1 MQTTHT
7 TPLDSVPH
15 PFIQRHQADVIG
27 VLHGFDRLRLQGTLR
42 SLYHPEVM
50 ALYLHRAGVLW
61 KDFRT
66 FVTGLTDR
74 IRQAAADLAQQHHR
88 PMIYLPSSAT
98 DKEDLARHYQR
109 RDRVRSG
116 LIVVLSA
123 VEPCRTWFMRGNRA
137 TQRLEL
143 KLQWGKCLHFYFYWL
158 VEPWGWLHV
167 RVQTWFPFLVQICLN
182 GREWLSR
189 QLDAAGIGYR
199 RVENCFPWIAD
210 LPRAQAL
217 MDQQVR
223 IHWQRPLARLLD
235 QCHPLHREIAR
246 PLGLTY
252 YWTVAESEYA
262 SDVMFRRR
270 AALERIYP
278 ALVHHAVMSFG
289 AEQVLR
295 FLGRRDRLGCND
307 EVLTDRRRGPE
318 GVRVKHWLNDN
329 SLKFYDKGS
338 LLRSE
343 ATINEPKDFRV
354 WRASERDPRGPKRWR
369 ILRRSVA
376 DLPRRAQVSRAA
388 TERHLSAL
396 AMVHQKTPLA
406 QEAAAVC
413 RPVYRQG
420 HRQRALN
427 PLGAP
432 DAALLA
438 AVNRGEY
445 ALNGFRNRDIRQGL
459 YGPSADPLK
468 RRRQMAAVGRRLRLL
483 RAHGLIKRVPGT
495 HRYVLSQKG
504 QRIITA
510 LLAARQADVQQLTS
524 FAA

>member
-1 MQTTHT
+1 MPTKTDPQR
-7 TPLDSVPH
+7 DGVAAS
-15 PFIQRHQADVIG
+15 FIQAHPADVIG

-42 SLYHPEVM
+42 SLYHPDVM
-50 ALYLHRAGVLW
+50 ALYLRRAGVLW
-61 KDFRT
+61 KDFKAH
-66 FVTGLTDR
+66 VTGLTER

-88 PMIYLPSSAT
+88 PMIYLASSAT

-116 LIVVLSA
+116 LITVLSA
-123 VEPCRTWFMRGNRA
+123 VEPCRTWFMCGNRA
-137 TQRLEL
+137 TQKLEL
-143 KLQWGKCLHFYFYWL
+143 KLQWGKCLHFYFYWV

-182 GREWLSR
+182 GREWLAR

-199 RVENCFPWIAD
+199 RVDNCFPWIAD

-217 MDQQVR
+217 MDQQ
-223 IHWQRPLARLLD
+223 IHTHWQRLLGRLLD
-235 QCHPLHREIAR
+235 QCHPLHREITR
-246 PLGLTY
+246 PLGLEY
-252 YWTVAESEYA
+252 YWTVAQSEYA
-262 SDVMFRRR
+262 ADVMFRRR

-295 FLGRRDRLGCND
+295 FLGRRDRLGVND

-338 LLRSE
+338 VLRSE

-354 WRASERDPRGPKRWR
+354 WRASERDPRGPKSWR

-388 TERHLSAL
+388 TARHLSAL
-396 AMVHQKTPLA
+396 AAVERKTPLA
-406 QEAAAVC
+406 EEAGKVC
-413 RPVYRQG
+413 RPVYKQG
-420 HRQRALN
+420 RRHRALN
-427 PLGAP
+427 PLNAT

-445 ALNGFRNRDIRQGL
+445 ALNGFRNRDLRQGL
-459 YGPSADPLK
+459 YGPCANALK

-483 RAHGLIKRVPGT
+483 RAHGLIQKVSGT
-495 HRYVLSQKG
+495 HRYVVSPRG
-504 QRIITA
+504 RPIITA
-510 LLAARQADVQQLTS
+510 LLAARQADVQQLTT

>member
-1 MQTTHT
+1 MQTTRP
-7 TPLDSVPH
+7 TPAGNVPH
-15 PFIQRHQADVIG
+15 PFIQHHATDVIG

-42 SLYHPEVM
+42 SLYHPDVM
-50 ALYLHRAGVLW
+50 ALYLRRTGVLW
-61 KDFRT
+61 KDFKGH
-66 FVTGLTDR
+66 VTGLTER
-74 IRQAAADLAQQHHR
+74 IRQAAADLAQQQQR
-88 PMIYLPSSAT
+88 PMIYLASSAT

-109 RDRVRSG
+109 RDGVRSG
-116 LIVVLSA
+116 LVAVLSA
-123 VEPCRTWFMRGNRA
+123 VEPCRTWFMAGNRA
-137 TQRLEL
+137 TRKLEL
-143 KLQWGKCLHFYFYWL
+143 KLQWGKCLHLYFYWVL
-158 VEPWGWLHV
+158 EPWGWLHV
-167 RVQTWFPFLVQICLN
+167 RLQTWFPFLVQVCLN

-199 RVENCFPWIAD
+199 RRDNAFPWIAD

-217 MDQQVR
+217 MDQQVHL
-223 IHWQRPLARLLD
+223 HWERPLGRLLD
-235 QCHPLHREIAR
+235 QCPPLHHEITR
-246 PLGLTY
+246 PLGLGY

-295 FLGRRDRLGCND
+295 FMGRRDRLGLND

-338 LLRSE
+338 VLRSE

-396 AMVHQKTPLA
+396 AVVRQKTPLA
-406 QEAAAVC
+406 QEAAGMC
-413 RPVYRQG
+413 QPVWWHGRR
-420 HRQRALN
+420 HRALN
-427 PLGAP
+427 PWRAP
-432 DAALLA
+432 EAALLA

-445 ALNGFRNRDIRQGL
+445 ALNGFRNRDLWQEL
-459 YGPSADPLK
+459 YGAGAEAQK
-468 RRRQMAAVGRRLRLL
+468 RHRQMAAVGRRLRLL
-483 RAHGLIKRVPGT
+483 RAHGLIKRVSGT
-495 HRYVLSQKG
+495 HRYLLTAKG
-504 QRIITA
+504 QRTITA
-510 LLAARQADVQQLTS
+510 LLAARQADVQQLTAL
-524 FAA
+524 AA

>member
-1 MQTTHT
+1 MQTTHST
-7 TPLDSVPH
+7 SPDNVPH
-15 PFIQRHQADVIG
+15 PFIQQHAADVIG

-42 SLYHPEVM
+42 SLYHPDVM
-50 ALYLHRAGVLW
+50 ALYLRRAGVLW
-61 KDFRT
+61 KDFKAH
-66 FVTGLTDR
+66 VTGLTER
-74 IRQAAADLAQQHHR
+74 IRQAATDLAEQQHR
-88 PMIYLPSSAT
+88 PMIYLASSAT

-116 LIVVLSA
+116 LVAVLSA
-123 VEPCRTWFMRGNRA
+123 VEPCRTWFMTGNRA
-137 TQRLEL
+137 TRKLEL
-143 KLQWGKCLHFYFYWL
+143 KLQWGKCLHLYFYWV

-167 RVQTWFPFLVQICLN
+167 RLQTWFPFLVQICLN

-189 QLDAAGIGYR
+189 QLDAADINYR
-199 RVENCFPWIAD
+199 RVDNCFPWIAD

-217 MDQQVR
+217 MDEQMHLR
-223 IHWQRPLARLLD
+223 WQRPLDRLLD
-235 QCHPLHREIAR
+235 QCHPLHREITR
-246 PLGLTY
+246 PLGLAY

-295 FLGRRDRLGCND
+295 FLGRRDRLGVND

-338 LLRSE
+338 VLRSE

-376 DLPRRAQVSRAA
+376 DLPRRAHVSRAA
-388 TERHLSAL
+388 TQRHLSAL
-396 AMVHQKTPLA
+396 AAVHRKTPLA
-406 QEAAAVC
+406 QEAGKVC
-413 RPVYRQG
+413 QPIYQQG
-420 HRQRALN
+420 RRYRALN
-427 PLGAP
+427 PWSAR
-432 DAALLA
+432 DAALLG

-445 ALNGFRNRDIRQGL
+445 ALNGFRNRDIRPGL
-459 YGPSADPLK
+459 YRPCGDPPQQ
-468 RRRQMAAVGRRLRLL
+468 RRQMAAVGRRLRLL
-483 RAHGLIKRVPGT
+483 RAHGLIKRVTGT
-495 HRYVLSQKG
+495 HRYVLTAKG
-504 QRIITA
+504 QRVITA